1 MEDIRNV
8 LLKLLEFKTIGSN
21 TKEFDKLF
29 NYVKDICN
37 DKLFIKE
44 YIFNNKK
51 CMVISNY
58 DGYSFDVI
66 FCTHIDVVESDSYEI
81 VEDNDN
87 LYGRGTIDMKGS
99 VSVCLN
105 VMNNLNTSK
114 KVALFITSDEEIDG
128 NCVKELLE
136 KYTGSFAIVPD
147 GGSNFDLIVEEK
159 GALQLKVLAE
169 GVSAHASQPFNGD
182 NAIVKVMDVYNDLI
196 SKYPL
201 PTSSDD
207 YVTTVNLSKIE
218 GGNATNC
225 VPDYAV
231 CYFDIRRVSKDSVS
245 DILDIIKKHDVK
257 YEILLDGDV
266 FKTDLNNNFV
276 KKYIESSEKVL
287 NKKIN
292 KAGCESTSDA
302 IYFYLKNIPT
312 VIMNPVGYYPHNPKE
327 YVNKKSLLD
336 LYNIYMEFIN
346 NL

>member
-1 MEDIRNV
+1 
-8 LLKLLEFKTIGSN
+8 
-21 TKEFDKLF
+21 
-29 NYVKDICN
+29 
-37 DKLFIKE
+37 
-44 YIFNNKK
+44 
-51 CMVISNY
+51 
-58 DGYSFDVI
+58 
-66 FCTHIDVVESDSYEI
+66 
-81 VEDNDN
+81 
-87 LYGRGTIDMKGS
+87 MKGS

-169 GVSAHASQPFNGD
+169 GVSAHASQPFNGE
-182 NAIVKVMDVYNDLI
+182 NAIVKLLDFYNDLI

-201 PTSSDD
+201 PNSSDD

-327 YVNKKSLLD
+327 FVNKKSLLD